1 MAVFLKPATEISG
14 DFYDFVELEE
24 GKLAV
29 IIGDISGKGVPAG
42 ILMAA
47 SRSSLR
53 TRIEKLASISEGV
66 YEVNRL
72 LIRDAEGRFVTLF
85 MGLIDLEKRTL
96 SYSNSGHTPGLL
108 LRKNSGRTQELM
120 VGGTILGAF
129 EDFGYKEET
138 LDMEAGDT
146 LVLFTDGA
154 LDQENQA
161 GDSFGSERLYKVV
174 EQNAHLDALGITRA
188 IAGSVSDFAGSVRER
203 DDLTVV
209 AVKFT

>member
-1 MAVFLKPATEISG
+1 
-14 DFYDFVELEE
+14 
-24 GKLAV
+24 
-29 IIGDISGKGVPAG
+29 
-42 ILMAA
+42 MAA
-47 SRSSLR
+47 SRASLR
-53 TRIEKLASISEGV
+53 TRIEKLVSISEGV
-66 YEVNRL
+66 HEVNKL
-72 LIRDAEGRFVTLF
+72 LVRDAAGRFITLF
-85 MGLIDLEKRTL
+85 LGFIDQEKRTF

-108 LRKNSGRTQELM
+108 LRKNSGRIHELI

-129 EDFGYKEET
+129 EDFGYREET

-154 LDQENQA
+154 LDQENPA

-174 EQNAHLDALGITRA
+174 EQNVHLDALGITRA
-188 IAGSVSDFAGSVRER
+188 IAGSVSDFAENIRQR